1 VLEMDIRS
9 AEYQGSFTTEAAC
22 PQDNKPEYAFVGR
35 SNVGKSSLI
44 NMLCGRKALAK
55 VSGTPGKTQT
65 LNFFLINNAW
75 HLVDLPGYGY
85 ARTAKTNRKNWGKM
99 TINYLSKRKTLE
111 CVFVLLDSNIS
122 PQAIDLA
129 FMTKLAEL
137 EIPFV
142 IAYTKTDRVSKRVL
156 NDNIKAIQKALLP
169 RWNELPVQFI
179 TSAEKGTGRTE
190 ILEFIGQVNAQIAA
204 TTS

>member
-1 VLEMDIRS
+1 MEIRS

-65 LNFFLINNAW
+65 LNYFLINNAW
-75 HLVDLPGYGY
+75 YLVDLPGYGY
-85 ARTAKTNRKNWGKM
+85 ARTAKTQRKSWSKM
-99 TINYLSKRKTLE
+99 TINYLSQRKSLE
-111 CVFVLLDSNIS
+111 CVFVLVDSNIP

-129 FMTKLAEL
+129 FMAKLAQL

-142 IAYTKTDRVSKRVL
+142 IAYTKSDRISKKIL
-156 NDNIKAIQKALLP
+156 SDNLKAIRKALLE
-169 RWNELPVQFI
+169 RWNVIPQEFV
-179 TSAEKGTGRTE
+179 TSAEKAVGRGE

-204 TTS
+204 ANYE